1 MLRLN
6 LLFVSLF
13 SCVSMLHAQIADILP
28 SREVLQREFGA
39 HDREAF
45 NAPEKVFYP
54 ETFSGALKASRS

>member
-54 ETFSGALKASRS
+54 ET

>member
-1 MLRLN
+1 MRRLN
-6 LLFVSLF
+6 IFLIGLCL
-13 SCVSMLHAQIADILP
+13 CTHMLHAQIADILP

-54 ETFSGALKASRS
+54 ETWFHFIGGNV